1 MCSNGYIKLS
11 RKFFDNKIWQAARAF
26 SECEAWI
33 DLIQSARFEA
43 SPTTSRIGC
52 YEVTWERGQYPASN
66 RFLAKKWGR
75 SEQWVKSFLG
85 KLKREKMITTDNSQ
99 GVNIIS
105 LVNFDKYNGEEAG
118 NPPNNPP
125 RNPPNDLRISEL
137 QDFVTHLVTQQ
148 VTHLQ
153 KLAKNSNSLNG
164 LKDSELQENLTH
176 PKTESNPPNNPPNEV
191 KNSELQEVVTHPT
204 THLQNLQPTSNPNNK
219 KDKENNKKE
228 TLSLERA
235 KKDAALAATLS
246 RKEDFYQSLIPFIGK
261 YPKDMIQKFF
271 NYWSEMNRSCSKMR
285 FEQQPTWETAKRL
298 ATWAARDRSPSRTGI
313 GVILTDNSTDKY
325 DSPQEKKWE
334 ERWSK

>member
-1 MCSNGYIKLS
+1 
-11 RKFFDNKIWQAARAF
+11 
-26 SECEAWI
+26 
-33 DLIQSARFEA
+33 
-43 SPTTSRIGC
+43 
-52 YEVTWERGQYPASN
+52 
-66 RFLAKKWGR
+66 
-75 SEQWVKSFLG
+75 
-85 KLKREKMITTDNSQ
+85 MITTDNSQ
-99 GVNIIS
+99 GVNIIN
-105 LVNFDKYNGEEAG
+105 LVKFDKYNGKEAG

-125 RNPPNDLRISEL
+125 NNPPKNPPKNMDISGL

-153 KLAKNSNSLNG
+153 KLAKTHNPPNG

-191 KNSELQEVVTHPT
+191 KDSELQEVVTHPT

-228 TLSLERA
+228 TLSKERA

-271 NYWSEMNRSCSKMR
+271 DYWSEMNRSCTKMR

-298 ATWAARDRSPSRTGI
+298 ATWAAKDNQYKSNETNGNDRRRA
-313 GVILTDNSTDKY
+313 DKTASATAE
-325 DSPQEKKWE
+325 DFKTTF
-334 ERWSK
+334 